1 MRNDNEETYHPSPNA
16 SPPSFTVGESHPTS
30 GPASDA
36 ASKPLNQGD
45 QPLRNLIGE
54 FERTAK
60 RGAESPAR
68 QRPSSSIGSSSPPP
82 PQSQRVGCWPI
93 PCWLEGPIPINK
105 TNKPRNPALICE
117 PAKAAI
123 RACRRGLSP
132 WPLVFHGVPG
142 SGKTCAALCL
152 LDSVGGL
159 TVYRTLGDACDEL
172 IQAMNGEL
180 TWGEYKASPKA
191 WWEKWETARLS
202 VLDEL
207 AIREKTTDHE
217 YQTVKRAI
225 DMRYGKPLVLIS
237 NHSPGTIYDERISSR
252 MQAGTVVGFP
262 SVDLRVSGR
271 QAKSPDGAASAIKP
285 SPDGSSSTDS
295 PTSR

>member
-1 MRNDNEETYHPSPNA
+1 MI
-16 SPPSFTVGESHPTS
+16 FGE
-30 GPASDA
+30 
-36 ASKPLNQGD
+36 
-45 QPLRNLIGE
+45 
-54 FERTAK
+54 
-60 RGAESPAR
+60 AR
-68 QRPSSSIGSSSPPP
+68 S
-82 PQSQRVGCWPI
+82 
-93 PCWLEGPIPINK
+93 
-105 TNKPRNPALICE
+105 
-117 PAKAAI
+117 AI
-123 RACRRGLSP
+123 RRCVAGASP
-132 WPLVFHGVPG
+132 WPLVFWGRPG

-191 WWEKWETARLS
+191 WWEKWETARLA

-225 DMRYGKPLVLIS
+225 DLRYGKPLVLIS

-271 QAKSPDGAASAIKP
+271 STKSPSDAASASKP
-285 SPDGSSSTDS
+285 SCDGSNTTDS
-295 PTSR
+295 HTSR

>member
-1 MRNDNEETYHPSPNA
+1 MPNEHANPTRSGTP
-16 SPPSFTVGESHPTS
+16 SPPSSLVGKSHQPIE
-30 GPASDA
+30 PASGA
-36 ASKPLNQGD
+36 PPKPLPSSAGN
-45 QPLRNLIGE
+45 P
-54 FERTAK
+54 TT
-60 RGAESPAR
+60 SPHGNGSGLAFSLAAYAPSK
-68 QRPSSSIGSSSPPP
+68 PSSSTGTCL
-82 PQSQRVGCWPI
+82 PQLAPGCAALTVNETTSFHRFPAIQRQREMIFG
-93 PCWLEGPIPINK
+93 EA
-105 TNKPRNPALICE
+105 RS
-117 PAKAAI
+117 AI
-123 RACRRGLSP
+123 RRCVVGASP
-132 WPLVFHGVPG
+132 WPLVFWGRPG

-217 YQTVKRAI
+217 YNVVKRAI
-225 DMRYGKPLVLIS
+225 DLRYGKPLVLIS
-237 NHSPGTIYDERISSR
+237 NHSPGTIYDERIGSR
-252 MQAGTVVGFP
+252 MQGGTVVKFP
-262 SVDLRVSGR
+262 DVDLRVSGR
-271 QAKSPDGAASAIKP
+271 QARSPAGAESVIKP

>member
-1 MRNDNEETYHPSPNA
+1 MI
-16 SPPSFTVGESHPTS
+16 FGE
-30 GPASDA
+30 
-36 ASKPLNQGD
+36 
-45 QPLRNLIGE
+45 
-54 FERTAK
+54 
-60 RGAESPAR
+60 AR
-68 QRPSSSIGSSSPPP
+68 S
-82 PQSQRVGCWPI
+82 
-93 PCWLEGPIPINK
+93 
-105 TNKPRNPALICE
+105 
-117 PAKAAI
+117 AI
-123 RACRRGLSP
+123 RRCVAGASP
-132 WPLVFHGVPG
+132 WPLVFWGRPG

-191 WWEKWETARLS
+191 WWEKWETARLA

-207 AIREKTTDHE
+207 AIKDKTSDHE

-225 DMRYGKPLVLIS
+225 DLRYGKPLVLIS

-271 QAKSPDGAASAIKP
+271 STKSPSDAASASKP
-285 SPDGSSSTDS
+285 SSAGSNTTDS
-295 PTSR
+295 PTFR